1 MSEWDAAGG
10 GLWMWWIHVFC
21 RETLGR
27 FSVAEQLIPPPPRI
41 RREGNRMCVRARW
54 FLHIHPPPGHCAS
67 LACASLLASRGEV
80 LAVLSWSS
88 VVSIYQT
95 RQGGKKNKIKNNNNK
110 KAHRLCRQTWCTS
123 DKMPHAFSA
132 GRKPLHLS
140 PSGVCRDSGCCSRA
154 LQQQQEQL

>member
-1 MSEWDAAGG
+1 MNSCI
-10 GLWMWWIHVFC
+10 LP
-21 RETLGR
+21 
-27 FSVAEQLIPPPPRI
+27 EQLIPPPSHPTR
-41 RREGNRMCVRARW
+41 GKQDVRPCTV
-54 FLHIHPPPGHCAS
+54 IPPHPPATRPLCVSSVRIPPGQQG
-67 LACASLLASRGEV
+67 RGPGS
-80 LAVLSWSS
+80 AVLELCGLHLPNAS
-88 VVSIYQT
+88 VV
-95 RQGGKKNKIKNNNNK
+95 RVQGGKKNKIKNNNNK